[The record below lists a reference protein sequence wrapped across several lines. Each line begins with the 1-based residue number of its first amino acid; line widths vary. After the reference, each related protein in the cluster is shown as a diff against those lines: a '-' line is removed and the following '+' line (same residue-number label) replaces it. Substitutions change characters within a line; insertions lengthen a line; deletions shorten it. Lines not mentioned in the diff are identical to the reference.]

1 MGKDKDTDNESLSG
15 EDVVDDT
22 ESVTNKKSKAKKRLS
37 TILRIAE
44 DPDLDGAEEA
54 SLQESIHKHL
64 MEYASKK
71 QLEQKT
77 VDDLTQ
83 VLEEYLSTFLILG
96 YNFKGEPVQIVSVDT
111 QQNADALG
119 TAIHRFLMQT
129 NRSNLGGD
137 GAEPG
142 MYE

>member
-1 MGKDKDTDNESLSG
+1 MSEDEDTEGEPLSG
-15 EDVVDDT
+15 DETIDEVVLSDT
-22 ESVTNKKSKAKKRLS
+22 AKKRLFK
-37 TILRIAE
+37 ILKVS
-44 DPDLDGAEEA
+44 DNDLDGAEEA
-54 SLQESIHKHL
+54 DLQEGIHKHL

-71 QLEQKT
+71 KLDRKT

-96 YNFKGEPVQIVSVDT
+96 YNFKGEPVQIVSVDS

-119 TAIHRFLMQT
+119 TAIHRFLMHS
-129 NRSNLGGD
+129 NRANLGPD
-137 GAEPG
+137 GPEGPPDPG

>member
-1 MGKDKDTDNESLSG
+1 MSKDKDIE
-15 EDVVDDT
+15 EDGDEPDDEVVMSDT
-22 ESVTNKKSKAKKRLS
+22 AKKRLFK
-37 TILRIAE
+37 ILKVS
-44 DPDLDGAEEA
+44 DNDLDGAEEA
-54 SLQESIHKHL
+54 DLQESIHKHL
-64 MEYASKK
+64 MGYASKK
-71 QLEQKT
+71 KLDRKT

-129 NRSNLGGD
+129 SRSSLGGD
-137 GAEPG
+137 GHDGPPDPG

>member
-1 MGKDKDTDNESLSG
+1 MLMPKRKKSDTDSESLSG
-15 EDVVDDT
+15 IEEPSDVGLSGT
-22 ESVTNKKSKAKKRLS
+22 AKKRL
-37 TILRIAE
+37 TRILRVTE
-44 DPDLDGAEEA
+44 NDLDGAEE
-54 SLQESIHKHL
+54 SDLQESIHKHL

-71 QLEQKT
+71 KLEEKT

-96 YNFKGEPVQIVSVDT
+96 YNYKGEPVQIVSVDN

-119 TAIHRFLMQT
+119 TAIHRFLTQT
-129 NRSNLGGD
+129 NRNSLGGED
-137 GAEPG
+137 PGPG